1 MANAYIICTTP
12 RSGSTL
18 LCRMLRTTGIAGAP
32 ASLFFGT
39 SLAEWRRRMALA
51 PSDASSTVQLRDI
64 MAAAHALGKGDTAV
78 FALRQQ
84 WHSFA
89 FLQAQLA
96 LLFPAAQTDLVRLT
110 SVFGPLRFIYL
121 TRADKVSQAVS
132 YLLAQQTGLWHRHA
146 DGTEL
151 ERTAAPQ
158 LPTYSYEAIAA
169 AVAKLTEWDQNWQA
183 WFNMQGVA
191 PFTVTYETLADAP
204 QAQIRD
210 ILEQLNLPTQ
220 VADSVEP
227 DVARIDDP
235 RSREWVERFRR
246 DGGVAP

>member
-18 LCRMLRTTGIAGAP
+18 LCRMLRTTGIAGVP

-51 PSDASSTVQLRDI
+51 PSDASPTVQLRDI

-96 LLFPAAQTDLVRLT
+96 LLLPAAQTDLVRLT
-110 SVFGPLRFIYL
+110 SVIGPLRFIYL

-132 YLLAQQTGLWHRHA
+132 YLLAQQTGLSYWLNKPGCGIETPMERSWSAQLRRSCQHTRTRPSRRRWQSSRNGIRTGKRGSTCKVSRH
-146 DGTEL
+146 
-151 ERTAAPQ
+151 
-158 LPTYSYEAIAA
+158 LP
-169 AVAKLTEWDQNWQA
+169 
-183 WFNMQGVA
+183 
-191 PFTVTYETLADAP
+191 
-204 QAQIRD
+204 
-210 ILEQLNLPTQ
+210 
-220 VADSVEP
+220 
-227 DVARIDDP
+227 
-235 RSREWVERFRR
+235 
-246 DGGVAP
+246 

>member
-51 PSDASSTVQLRDI
+51 PSDAPPTVQLRDI

-89 FLQAQLA
+89 FLQTQLA

-110 SVFGPLRFIYL
+110 SAFGPLRFIYL
-121 TRADKVSQAVS
+121 TRGDKVSQAVS
-132 YLLAQQTGLWHRHA
+132 YLLAQQTGLWHRNA

-158 LPTYSYEAIAA
+158 LPTYSHEAISA
-169 AVAKLTEWDQNWQA
+169 AVAKLREWDQNWQA
-183 WFNMQGVA
+183 WFNLQGVA

-204 QAQIRD
+204 RTQIRD
-210 ILEQLNLPTQ
+210 ILERLNLPTQ
-220 VADSVEP
+220 VADRVEP

-235 RSREWVERFRR
+235 RSQE
-246 DGGVAP
+246 